1 MSDKFANYDLYADPY
16 MNRLRNEVAK
26 VKAKKEGDRFVPADF
41 SHFDSLHYCGHNYLA
56 DFFESEK
63 VNSDSKLLE
72 LCAGN
77 GATSRFVAD
86 HFKANLTAVDF
97 LPEFNRLHQEMN
109 DLCGITNTRIIQGD
123 ATQLN
128 LAELGLEEQ
137 CHIVYSLQSF
147 YYIGN
152 KPALFANCNK
162 ALKIGGKLYIED
174 HVVENNIPLIEKE
187 EEIASKFQF
196 ISRLQR
202 AEYIKLL
209 EDAGFHV
216 DEYVYRTTEWSRYL
230 FDRSER
236 FLRDK
241 ASIIEEY
248 GEELWNTRYIAGI
261 HISCRLYHQ
270 LGMTLEEAKTAYP
283 LTCIEFGEEEF
294 EKWVCEMPEKFGGA
308 YIKATKIR
316 SI

>member
-63 VNSDSKLLE
+63 
-72 LCAGN
+72 
-77 GATSRFVAD
+77 
-86 HFKANLTAVDF
+86 VDF